1 MKIIY
6 TRIAAAAAL
15 ETGII
20 ANPDYYENPN
30 LKAKE
35 VIIYGNYPKIQKDY
49 ESLEVPVEVR
59 KLEVPQKT
67 TLATVNVAVGI
78 TPELQEVIDNT
89 KAECEKVVEEN
100 GQLKQKIEILEQ
112 ASGDS
117 SELISENSRLKDAV
131 LQADNAAKAAEG
143 KVVSIQA
150 EFDAFKNDVAAM
162 QARITE
168 LEAGNASENPATET
182 ATNVFEN
189 WSNNQ
194 LKEYLASKNIGYKPS
209 ATKAELLKLIP
220 KE

>member
-59 KLEVPQKT
+59 KLEEPQKT
-67 TLATVNVAVGI
+67 TLATVNVEVGVI
-78 TPELQEVIDNT
+78 PELQAVINDV
-89 KAECEKVVEEN
+89 KAECEKVIEEN

-150 EFDAFKNDVAAM
+150 EFEAFKNDVAAM
-162 QARITE
+162 QARIAE
-168 LEAGNASENPATET
+168 LESGKAAENSTTET
-182 ATNVFEN
+182 AVNDFEN
-189 WSNNQ
+189 WSNDQ

>member
-1 MKIIY
+1 MKLIY

-15 ETGII
+15 EIGTI
-20 ANPDYYENPN
+20 ANPDYYEHPN
-30 LKAKE
+30 RSAEE
-35 VIIYGNYPKIQKDY
+35 VIIYGDYPKIQNDY
-49 ESLEVPVEVR
+49 QALDIPVEVR
-59 KLEVPQKT
+59 KLEEPAKT

-78 TPELQEVIDNT
+78 TPELQEVIDKT

-131 LQADNAAKAAEG
+131 LQADNAAKAAEAQ
-143 KVVSIQA
+143 VVGIKA
-150 EFDAFKNDVAAM
+150 EFEAFKNDIPAM
-162 QARITE
+162 QARIAE
-168 LEAGNASENPATET
+168 LESGKAAENSATET
-182 ATNVFEN
+182 AANDFEN
-189 WSNNQ
+189 WSNDQ

>member
-1 MKIIY
+1 MKLIY

-15 ETGII
+15 EVGTI
-20 ANPDYYENPN
+20 ANPDYYEHPN
-30 LKAKE
+30 RSAEE
-35 VIIYGNYPKIQKDY
+35 VIIYGDYPKIQNDY
-49 ESLEVPVEVR
+49 QALDIPVEVR
-59 KLEVPQKT
+59 KLEEPAKT

-78 TPELQEVIDNT
+78 TPELQEVIDKT

-131 LQADNAAKAAEG
+131 LQADNATKAAEE

-162 QARITE
+162 QARIAE
-168 LEAGNASENPATET
+168 LEVGKAAENSATET
-182 ATNVFEN
+182 AANDFEN
-189 WSNNQ
+189 WSNDQ

>member
-1 MKIIY
+1 MKLIY

-15 ETGII
+15 EVGTI
-20 ANPDYYENPN
+20 ANPDYYEHPN
-30 LKAKE
+30 RSAEE
-35 VIIYGNYPKIQKDY
+35 VIIYGDYPKIQNDY
-49 ESLEVPVEVR
+49 QALDIPVEVR
-59 KLEVPQKT
+59 KLEEPAKT

-78 TPELQEVIDNT
+78 TPELQEVIDKT

-131 LQADNAAKAAEG
+131 LQADNATKAAEE

-162 QARITE
+162 QARIAE
-168 LEAGNASENPATET
+168 LEAGKAAENSATET
-182 ATNVFEN
+182 AVNDFEN
-189 WSNNQ
+189 WSNDQ

>member
-1 MKIIY
+1 MKLIY

-15 ETGII
+15 EVGTI

-30 LKAKE
+30 RSAEE
-35 VIIYGNYPKIQKDY
+35 VIIYGDYPKIQNDY
-49 ESLEVPVEVR
+49 EALDIPVEVR
-59 KLEVPQKT
+59 KLEEPAKT

-78 TPELQEVIDNT
+78 TPEMQEVIDNT

-150 EFDAFKNDVAAM
+150 EFEAFKNDIPAM
-162 QARITE
+162 QARMAE
-168 LEAGNASENPATET
+168 LDAGKAAENPATDT
-182 ATNVFEN
+182 ATNDFEN
-189 WSNNQ
+189 WSNDQ
-194 LKEYLASKNIGYKPS
+194 LKEFLASKDIGYKPS

>member
-1 MKIIY
+1 MKLIY
-6 TRIAAAAAL
+6 TRIAAAAVL
-15 ETGII
+15 EVGTI

-30 LKAKE
+30 RSAEE
-35 VIIYGNYPKIQKDY
+35 VIIYGDYPKIQNDY
-49 ESLEVPVEVR
+49 EALDIPVEVR
-59 KLEVPQKT
+59 KLEEPQKT
-67 TLATVNVAVGI
+67 TMATVNVEVGV
-78 TPELQEVIDNT
+78 TPELQAVIDDA
-89 KAECEKVVEEN
+89 KAECEKVIEEN

-131 LQADNAAKAAEG
+131 LQADNATKAAEE

-162 QARITE
+162 QARIAE
-168 LEAGNASENPATET
+168 LEAGKAAENSATET
-182 ATNVFEN
+182 AANDFEN
-189 WSNNQ
+189 WSNDQ

>member
-1 MKIIY
+1 MKLIY
-6 TRIAAAAAL
+6 TRIAAAAVL
-15 ETGII
+15 EVGTI

-30 LKAKE
+30 RSAEE
-35 VIIYGNYPKIQKDY
+35 VIIYGDYPKIQNDY
-49 ESLEVPVEVR
+49 EALDIPVEVR
-59 KLEVPQKT
+59 KLEEPQKT
-67 TLATVNVAVGI
+67 TMATVNVEVGV
-78 TPELQEVIDNT
+78 TPELQAVIDDA
-89 KAECEKVVEEN
+89 KAECEKVIEEN

-162 QARITE
+162 QARIAE
-168 LEAGNASENPATET
+168 LESGKAAENSTTET
-182 ATNVFEN
+182 AVNDFEN
-189 WSNNQ
+189 WSNDQ

>member
-1 MKIIY
+1 MKLIY

-15 ETGII
+15 EVGTI

-30 LKAKE
+30 RSAEE
-35 VIIYGNYPKIQKDY
+35 VIIYGDYPKIQNDY
-49 ESLEVPVEVR
+49 EALDIPVEVR
-59 KLEVPQKT
+59 KLEEPVKT
-67 TLATVNVAVGI
+67 TLATVSAVIGI
-78 TPELQEVIDNT
+78 TPELQKVVDET

-100 GQLKQKIEILEQ
+100 TQLKQKIEILEQ

-189 WSNNQ
+189 WSNDQ

>member
-1 MKIIY
+1 MKLIY

-15 ETGII
+15 EVGTI

-30 LKAKE
+30 RSAEE
-35 VIIYGNYPKIQKDY
+35 VIIYGDYPKIQNDY
-49 ESLEVPVEVR
+49 EALDIPVEVR
-59 KLEVPQKT
+59 KLEEPVKT
-67 TLATVNVAVGI
+67 TLATVSAVIGI
-78 TPELQEVIDNT
+78 TPELQKVVDET

-100 GQLKQKIEILEQ
+100 TQLKQKIEILEQ
-112 ASGDS
+112 ASGDN

-182 ATNVFEN
+182 AANDFEN
-189 WSNNQ
+189 WSNDQ

>member
-59 KLEVPQKT
+59 KLEEPQKT

-78 TPELQEVIDNT
+78 TPELQAVFDDA
-89 KAECEKVVEEN
+89 KAECEKVIEEN
-100 GQLKQKIEILEQ
+100 GQLKRKIEILEQ

-162 QARITE
+162 QARIAE
-168 LEAGNASENPATET
+168 LESGKATET
-182 ATNVFEN
+182 AANDFEN
-189 WSNNQ
+189 WSNDQ

>member
-1 MKIIY
+1 MKLIY

-15 ETGII
+15 EVGTI
-20 ANPDYYENPN
+20 ANPDYYEPPN
-30 LKAKE
+30 RSAEE
-35 VIIYGNYPKIQKDY
+35 VIIYGDYPKIQNDY
-49 ESLEVPVEVR
+49 EALDIPVEVR
-59 KLEVPQKT
+59 KLEEPAKT

-78 TPELQEVIDNT
+78 TPELQEVIDQA
-89 KAECEKVVEEN
+89 KADCEKVIEEN

-112 ASGDS
+112 ANGDS

-150 EFDAFKNDVAAM
+150 EFEAFKNDIPAM
-162 QARITE
+162 QARIAE
-168 LEAGNASENPATET
+168 LESGKAAENSTTET
-182 ATNVFEN
+182 AVNDFEN
-189 WSNNQ
+189 WSNDQ
-194 LKEYLASKNIGYKPS
+194 LKEYLASNNIGYKPS

>member
-1 MKIIY
+1 MKLIY

-15 ETGII
+15 EVGTI
-20 ANPDYYENPN
+20 ANPDYYEHPN
-30 LKAKE
+30 RSAEE
-35 VIIYGNYPKIQKDY
+35 VIIYGDYPKIQNDY
-49 ESLEVPVEVR
+49 QALNIPVEVR
-59 KLEVPQKT
+59 KLEEPAKT

-78 TPELQEVIDNT
+78 TPELQEVIDKT

-131 LQADNAAKAAEG
+131 LQADNATKAAEE

-162 QARITE
+162 QARIAE
-168 LEAGNASENPATET
+168 LDAGKSAENPATET
-182 ATNVFEN
+182 AANNFEN
-189 WSNNQ
+189 WSNDQ

>member
-1 MKIIY
+1 MKLIY

-15 ETGII
+15 EVGTI
-20 ANPDYYENPN
+20 ANPEYYEYPN
-30 LKAKE
+30 RSAEE
-35 VIIYGNYPKIQKDY
+35 VIIYGDYPKIQNDY
-49 ESLEVPVEVR
+49 EALNIPVEVR
-59 KLEVPQKT
+59 KLEEPQKT
-67 TLATVNVAVGI
+67 TMATVNVEVGV
-78 TPELQEVIDNT
+78 TPELQAVIDDA
-89 KAECEKVVEEN
+89 KAECEKVIEEN

-150 EFDAFKNDVAAM
+150 EFEAFKNDVAAM
-162 QARITE
+162 QARIAE
-168 LEAGNASENPATET
+168 LESGKAAENSTTET
-182 ATNVFEN
+182 AVNDFEN
-189 WSNNQ
+189 WSNDQ

>member
-1 MKIIY
+1 MKLIY

-15 ETGII
+15 EVGTI
-20 ANPDYYENPN
+20 ANPDYYEHPN
-30 LKAKE
+30 RSAEE
-35 VIIYGNYPKIQKDY
+35 VIIYGDYPKIQNDY
-49 ESLEVPVEVR
+49 EALDIPVEVR
-59 KLEVPQKT
+59 KLEEPAKT

-78 TPELQEVIDNT
+78 TPELQEVIDQA
-89 KAECEKVVEEN
+89 KADCEKVIEEN

-162 QARITE
+162 QARIAE
-168 LEAGNASENPATET
+168 LESGKAAENSTTET
-182 ATNVFEN
+182 AVNDFEN
-189 WSNNQ
+189 WSNDQ
-194 LKEYLASKNIGYKPS
+194 LKEYLANKNIGYKPS
-209 ATKAELLKLIP
+209 ATKAEL
-220 KE
+220 

>member
-1 MKIIY
+1 MKLIY

-15 ETGII
+15 EVGTI
-20 ANPDYYENPN
+20 ANPEYYEYPN
-30 LKAKE
+30 RSAEE
-35 VIIYGNYPKIQKDY
+35 VIIYGDYPKIQNDY
-49 ESLEVPVEVR
+49 EALNIPVEVR
-59 KLEVPQKT
+59 KLEEPAKT

-78 TPELQEVIDNT
+78 TPELQEVIDKT

-117 SELISENSRLKDAV
+117 SELISENSRLKDAAV
-131 LQADNAAKAAEG
+131 LADKALKDAEAQ
-143 KVVSIQA
+143 VVGIKT
-150 EFDAFKNDVAAM
+150 EFEAFKNDIPAM
-162 QARITE
+162 QARIAE
-168 LEAGNASENPATET
+168 LEAGKAAEKPATET
-182 ATNVFEN
+182 AANDFEN
-189 WSNNQ
+189 WSNDQ

>member
-6 TRIAAAAAL
+6 TRIAALAAL

-59 KLEVPQKT
+59 KLEEPQKT
-67 TLATVNVAVGI
+67 TLATVNVEVGV
-78 TPELQEVIDNT
+78 TPELQAVIDEA

-100 GQLKQKIEILEQ
+100 TQLKQKVAILEQ
-112 ASGDS
+112 AGGNQ
-117 SELISENSRLKDAV
+117 SELLSENSRLKDAAV
-131 LQADNAAKAAEG
+131 LADKALKDAEAQVLG
-143 KVVSIQA
+143 IKT
-150 EFDAFKNDVAAM
+150 EFDAFKSDIPAM
-162 QARITE
+162 QARIAE
-168 LEAGNASENPATET
+168 LEAGKGAEKPTTET
-182 ATNVFEN
+182 AANDFEN
-189 WSNNQ
+189 WSNDQ

>member
-1 MKIIY
+1 MKLIY

-15 ETGII
+15 EVGTI
-20 ANPDYYENPN
+20 ANPDYYEYPN
-30 LKAKE
+30 RSAEE
-35 VIIYGNYPKIQKDY
+35 VIIYGDYPKIKNDY
-49 ESLEVPVEVR
+49 EALDIPVELR
-59 KLEVPQKT
+59 KLEEPAKT

-117 SELISENSRLKDAV
+117 SELISENSRLKNAV
-131 LQADNAAKAAEG
+131 TLADNATKAAEG
-143 KVVSIQA
+143 QVVSIQA

-162 QARITE
+162 QARINE
-168 LEAGNASENPATET
+168 LETQAAAPALET
-182 ATNVFEN
+182 GANDFES
-189 WSNNQ
+189 WSNDQ
-194 LKEYLASKNIGYKPS
+194 LKEYLASKDIGYKPS
-209 ATKAELLKLIP
+209 ATKPELLKLIP

>member
-59 KLEVPQKT
+59 KLEEPQKT

-78 TPELQEVIDNT
+78 TPELQAVFDDA

-100 GQLKQKIEILEQ
+100 TQLKQKIAILEQ
-112 ASGDS
+112 AGGNQ
-117 SELISENSRLKDAV
+117 SELLSENSRLKDAAV
-131 LQADNAAKAAEG
+131 LADKALKDAEAQVIG
-143 KVVSIQA
+143 IKA
-150 EFDAFKNDVAAM
+150 EFEAFKNDISAM
-162 QARITE
+162 QTRIAE
-168 LEAGNASENPATET
+168 LEAGKAAEKPATET
-182 ATNVFEN
+182 AANDFEN
-189 WSNNQ
+189 WSNDQ

-209 ATKAELLKLIP
+209 
-220 KE
+220 

>member
-1 MKIIY
+1 MKLIY

-15 ETGII
+15 EVGTI

-30 LKAKE
+30 RSAEE
-35 VIIYGNYPKIQKDY
+35 VIIYGDYPKIKNDY
-49 ESLEVPVEVR
+49 EALDIPVEVR
-59 KLEVPQKT
+59 KLEEPAKT

-100 GQLKQKIEILEQ
+100 GQLKQKIEFLKQ

-131 LQADNAAKAAEG
+131 TLADNATKAAEG
-143 KVVSIQA
+143 QVVSIQA

-162 QARITE
+162 QARINE
-168 LEAGNASENPATET
+168 LGAGKAAENPATET
-182 ATNVFEN
+182 STNDFEN
-189 WSNNQ
+189 WSNDQ
-194 LKEYLASKNIGYKPS
+194 LKEYLASKDIGYKPS
-209 ATKAELLKLIP
+209 ATKPELLKLIP

>member
-78 TPELQEVIDNT
+78 TPELQAVMDDA

-100 GQLKQKIEILEQ
+100 TQLKQKIAILEQ
-112 ASGDS
+112 AGGNQ
-117 SELISENSRLKDAV
+117 SELLSENSRLKDAAV
-131 LQADNAAKAAEG
+131 LADKALKDAEAQ
-143 KVVSIQA
+143 VVGIKT
-150 EFDAFKNDVAAM
+150 EFEAFKNDIPAM
-162 QARITE
+162 QARIAE
-168 LEAGNASENPATET
+168 LEAG
-182 ATNVFEN
+182 
-189 WSNNQ
+189 
-194 LKEYLASKNIGYKPS
+194 
-209 ATKAELLKLIP
+209 KAAE
-220 KE
+220 

>member
-67 TLATVNVAVGI
+67 TLATVNVEVGV
-78 TPELQEVIDNT
+78 TPELQAVIDDA
-89 KAECEKVVEEN
+89 KAECEKVIEEN

-131 LQADNAAKAAEG
+131 LQADYATKAAEG

-162 QARITE
+162 QARIAE
-168 LEAGNASENPATET
+168 LEAGKAAEKPTTET
-182 ATNVFEN
+182 AVNDFEN
-189 WSNNQ
+189 WSNDQ